1 MDAVALAELTD
12 FVLSKR
18 QTCFSYKIGHPDG
31 LWLLC
36 LPTGESVGSGILS
49 WIDFSLSTEADH
61 QEMGEVIS

>member
-12 FVLSKR
+12 FVLTKR
-18 QTCFSYKIGHPDG
+18 QTCLSDKIGHPDG

-49 WIDFSLSTEADH
+49 WLDFTLLTEAGY

>member
-1 MDAVALAELTD
+1 MDAEFTD
-12 FVLSKR
+12 FVLTKR

-36 LPTGESVGSGILS
+36 LPTRESVGSGILS
-49 WIDFSLSTEADH
+49 WINFTLSTEAGQ